1 MKGCNVTLKQR
12 AFVKTVVMMLGVLAF
27 GASGAFVSTLMTPE
41 MFATVMAVIIFG
53 FLCYLVYTWN
63 VTSLEMDERFDSQR
77 KDR

>member
-1 MKGCNVTLKQR
+1 MTLKQR

-27 GASGAFVSTLMTPE
+27 GAAGAFVSTLMTPK

-77 KDR
+77 REQ

>member
-1 MKGCNVTLKQR
+1 MTLKQR
-12 AFVKTVVMMLGVLAF
+12 AFVKTVVKMLGVLAF
-27 GASGAFVSTLMTPE
+27 GAAGAFVSTLMTPK

-77 KDR
+77 REQ